1 MRKGDKMKSIPYL
14 ISTLINSQNNEK
26 VINIIFSLVKSDDI
40 PSLYQALYK
49 ILEICWRKYNLIEPV
64 SIFMEIENKYEKEAD
79 KKKLMKQFYEL
90 WDLVV
95 SDAFWEHYLSLSLTE
110 IKINKAKIIG
120 SELSDLPNPIN
131 INTMLIES
139 KRMIEDIMN
148 QYTMDS
154 GRSLEDIINEYIN
167 SIDQKISG
175 NDKDTITTGLSFE
188 KHINGFHP
196 GDFIIL
202 AGRPKMG
209 KSAIANTI
217 AVNALKRGKR
227 VMLVNN
233 EMDEQSI
240 VNRLIANLYNIDIN
254 ILQNPKRMDKDNLK
268 YLIRSVDDFRQNYPL
283 ELYSM
288 NIKTPG
294 QLFVEYNKL
303 VDRDSRPDFIIM
315 DYLQLFRVEGKFSS
329 RYDMVSELSW
339 QVKMLASD
347 LKVPILALSQVNR
360 KCEERKDKRPV
371 PSDLRESGNLE
382 QDATAVMFVYRDE
395 EYHENTKEPGIAEIN
410 VAINRNGTKG
420 MQKYYMDF
428 SHMRLSNIDNRS

>member
-1 MRKGDKMKSIPYL
+1 MKSIPYL

-26 VINIIFSLVKSDDI
+26 VINIIFSLIKSDDI
-40 PSLYQALYK
+40 PSAYQALYK

-110 IKINKAKIIG
+110 IKINKAKIVG
-120 SELSDLPNPIN
+120 YELSDLTNPIN

-148 QYTMDS
+148 QYTMDN
-154 GRSLEDIINEYIN
+154 GRSLENIINEYIN

-233 EMDEQSI
+233 EMDEKSI

-268 YLIRSVDDFRQNYPL
+268 YLIRSVDDFKRNYPL

-294 QLFVEYNKL
+294 QLFIEFNKL
-303 VDRDSRPDFIIM
+303 ADRDSRPDFIIM
-315 DYLQLFRVEGKFSS
+315 DYLQLFRVEGKFNS

-395 EYHENTKEPGIAEIN
+395 EYNDNTKEPGIAEIN

-420 MQKYYMDF
+420 IQKYYMDF
-428 SHMRLSNIDNRS
+428 PHMRLSNLDNRN

>member
-1 MRKGDKMKSIPYL
+1 MKSIPYL

-40 PSLYQALYK
+40 PVSYQSLYK
-49 ILEICWRKYNLIEPV
+49 IIEICWRKYNLIEPV
-64 SIFMEIENKYEKEAD
+64 SIFMEIENKYEKESD
-79 KKKLMKQFYEL
+79 KKKLMKQFYKL
-90 WDLVV
+90 WDLVL
-95 SDAFWEHYLSLSLTE
+95 SDSFWEHYLSLSLAE
-110 IKINKAKIIG
+110 IKINKAKIVG
-120 SELSDLPNPIN
+120 SALSDLPNPIN

-154 GRSLEDIINEYIN
+154 GRSLEDIINEYIDG
-167 SIDQKISG
+167 IDQKISG

-294 QLFVEYNKL
+294 QLFIEFNKL
-303 VDRDSRPDFIIM
+303 ADRDRRPDFIIM
-315 DYLQLFRVEGKFSS
+315 DYLQLFRVEGKFNS

-395 EYHENTKEPGIAEIN
+395 EYNDNTKEPGIAEIN

-420 MQKYYMDF
+420 TQKYYMDF
-428 SHMRLSNIDNRS
+428 PHMRLSNLDHRN

>member
-1 MRKGDKMKSIPYL
+1 MKSIPYL

-40 PSLYQALYK
+40 PVSYQSLYK
-49 ILEICWRKYNLIEPV
+49 IIEICWRKYNLIEPV
-64 SIFMEIENKYEKEAD
+64 SIFMEIENKYEKESD
-79 KKKLMKQFYEL
+79 KKKLMKQFYKL
-90 WDLVV
+90 WDLVL
-95 SDAFWEHYLSLSLTE
+95 SDSFWEHYLSLSLAE
-110 IKINKAKIIG
+110 IKINKAKIVG
-120 SELSDLPNPIN
+120 YELSDLTNPIN

-154 GRSLEDIINEYIN
+154 GRSLEDIINEYIDG
-167 SIDQKISG
+167 IDQKISG

-294 QLFVEYNKL
+294 QLFIEFNKL
-303 VDRDSRPDFIIM
+303 ADRDRRPDFIIM
-315 DYLQLFRVEGKFSS
+315 DYLQLFRVEGKFNS

-395 EYHENTKEPGIAEIN
+395 EYNDNTKEPGIAEIN

-420 MQKYYMDF
+420 TQKYYMDF
-428 SHMRLSNIDNRS
+428 PHMRLSNLDNRS

>member
-1 MRKGDKMKSIPYL
+1 MKSIPYL

-26 VINIIFSLVKSDDI
+26 VINIIFSLIKSDDI
-40 PSLYQALYK
+40 PSAYQSLYK
-49 ILEICWRKYNLIEPV
+49 IIEICWRKYNLIEPV

-110 IKINKAKIIG
+110 IKINKAKIVG
-120 SELSDLPNPIN
+120 YELSDLTNPIN

-294 QLFVEYNKL
+294 QLFIEFNKL
-303 VDRDSRPDFIIM
+303 ADRDRRPDFIIM
-315 DYLQLFRVEGKFSS
+315 DYLQLFRVEGKFNS

-360 KCEERKDKRPV
+360 KCEERKEFQ
-371 PSDLRESGNLE
+371 SL
-382 QDATAVMFVYRDE
+382 F
-395 EYHENTKEPGIAEIN
+395 
-410 VAINRNGTKG
+410 
-420 MQKYYMDF
+420 
-428 SHMRLSNIDNRS
+428 

>member
-1 MRKGDKMKSIPYL
+1 MKSIPYL

-40 PSLYQALYK
+40 PVSYQSLYK
-49 ILEICWRKYNLIEPV
+49 IIEICWRKYNLIEPV
-64 SIFMEIENKYEKEAD
+64 SIFMEIENKYEKESD
-79 KKKLMKQFYEL
+79 KKKLMKQFYKL
-90 WDLVV
+90 WDLVL
-95 SDAFWEHYLSLSLTE
+95 SDSFWEHYLSLSLAE
-110 IKINKAKIIG
+110 IKINKAKIVG
-120 SELSDLPNPIN
+120 YELSDLTNPIN

-154 GRSLEDIINEYIN
+154 GRSLEDIINEYIDG
-167 SIDQKISG
+167 IDQKISG

-217 AVNALKRGKR
+217 AVNAMKRGKR

-294 QLFVEYNKL
+294 QLFIEFNKL
-303 VDRDSRPDFIIM
+303 ADRDRRPDFIIM
-315 DYLQLFRVEGKFSS
+315 DYLQLFRVEGKFNS

-395 EYHENTKEPGIAEIN
+395 EYNDNTKEPGIAEIN

-420 MQKYYMDF
+420 IQKYYMDF
-428 SHMRLSNIDNRS
+428 PHMRLSNLDNRS

>member
-1 MRKGDKMKSIPYL
+1 MKSIPYL

-40 PSLYQALYK
+40 PVSYQSLYK
-49 ILEICWRKYNLIEPV
+49 IIEICWRKYNLIEPV
-64 SIFMEIENKYEKEAD
+64 SIFMEIENKYEKESD
-79 KKKLMKQFYEL
+79 KKKLMKQFYKL
-90 WDLVV
+90 WDLVL
-95 SDAFWEHYLSLSLTE
+95 SDSFWEHYLSLSLAE
-110 IKINKAKIIG
+110 IKINKAKIVG
-120 SELSDLPNPIN
+120 YELSDLTNPIN

-154 GRSLEDIINEYIN
+154 GRSLEDIINEYIDG
-167 SIDQKISG
+167 IDQKISG

-294 QLFVEYNKL
+294 QLFIEFNKL
-303 VDRDSRPDFIIM
+303 ADRDRRPDFIIM
-315 DYLQLFRVEGKFSS
+315 DYLQLFRVEGKFNS

-395 EYHENTKEPGIAEIN
+395 EYNDNTKEPGIAEIN

-420 MQKYYMDF
+420 IQKYYMDF
-428 SHMRLSNIDNRS
+428 PHMRLSNLDNRS

>member
-1 MRKGDKMKSIPYL
+1 MKSIPYL

-40 PSLYQALYK
+40 PVSYQSLYK
-49 ILEICWRKYNLIEPV
+49 IIEICWRKYNLIEPV
-64 SIFMEIENKYEKEAD
+64 SIFMEIENKYEKESD
-79 KKKLMKQFYEL
+79 KKKLMKQFYKL
-90 WDLVV
+90 WDLVL
-95 SDAFWEHYLSLSLTE
+95 SDSFWEHYLSLSLAE
-110 IKINKAKIIG
+110 IKINKAKIVG
-120 SELSDLPNPIN
+120 SALSDLPNPIN

-154 GRSLEDIINEYIN
+154 GRSLEDIINEYIDG
-167 SIDQKISG
+167 IDQKISG

-294 QLFVEYNKL
+294 QLFIEFNKL
-303 VDRDSRPDFIIM
+303 ADRDRRPDFIIM
-315 DYLQLFRVEGKFSS
+315 DYLQLFRVEGKFNS

-395 EYHENTKEPGIAEIN
+395 EYNDNTKEPGIAEIN

-420 MQKYYMDF
+420 IQKYYMDF
-428 SHMRLSNIDNRS
+428 PHMRLSNLDNRS

>member
-1 MRKGDKMKSIPYL
+1 MKSIPYL

-40 PSLYQALYK
+40 PVSYQSLYK
-49 ILEICWRKYNLIEPV
+49 IIEICWRKYNLIEPV
-64 SIFMEIENKYEKEAD
+64 SIFMEIENKYEKESD
-79 KKKLMKQFYEL
+79 KKKLMKQFYKL
-90 WDLVV
+90 WDLVL
-95 SDAFWEHYLSLSLTE
+95 SDSFWEHYLSLSLAE
-110 IKINKAKIIG
+110 IKINKAKIVG
-120 SELSDLPNPIN
+120 SALSDLPNPIN

-154 GRSLEDIINEYIN
+154 GRSLEDIINEYIDG
-167 SIDQKISG
+167 IDQKISG

-294 QLFVEYNKL
+294 QLFIEFNKL
-303 VDRDSRPDFIIM
+303 ADRDRRPDFIIM
-315 DYLQLFRVEGKFSS
+315 DYLQLFRVEGKFNS

-395 EYHENTKEPGIAEIN
+395 EYNDNTKEPGIAEIN

-420 MQKYYMDF
+420 TQKYYMDF
-428 SHMRLSNIDNRS
+428 PHMRLSNLDNRS

>member
-1 MRKGDKMKSIPYL
+1 MKSIPYL

-40 PSLYQALYK
+40 PVSYQSLYK
-49 ILEICWRKYNLIEPV
+49 IIEICWRKYNLIEPV
-64 SIFMEIENKYEKEAD
+64 SIFMEIENKYEKESD
-79 KKKLMKQFYEL
+79 KKKLMKQFYKL
-90 WDLVV
+90 WDLVL
-95 SDAFWEHYLSLSLTE
+95 SDSFWEHYLSLSLAE
-110 IKINKAKIIG
+110 IKINKAKIVG
-120 SELSDLPNPIN
+120 YELSDLTNPIN

-154 GRSLEDIINEYIN
+154 GRSLEDIINEYIDG
-167 SIDQKISG
+167 IDQKISG

-254 ILQNPKRMDKDNLK
+254 ILQNPKRMDKDTLK

-294 QLFVEYNKL
+294 QLFIEFNKL
-303 VDRDSRPDFIIM
+303 ADRDRRPDFIIM
-315 DYLQLFRVEGKFSS
+315 DYLQLFRVEGKFNS

-395 EYHENTKEPGIAEIN
+395 EYNDNTKEPGIAEIN

-420 MQKYYMDF
+420 TQKYYMDF
-428 SHMRLSNIDNRS
+428 PHMRLSNLDHRN

>member
-1 MRKGDKMKSIPYL
+1 MKSIPYL

-26 VINIIFSLVKSDDI
+26 VINIIFSLIKSDDI
-40 PSLYQALYK
+40 PSAYQSLYK
-49 ILEICWRKYNLIEPV
+49 IIEICWRKYNLIEPV

-79 KKKLMKQFYEL
+79 KKKLMKQFYEF

-110 IKINKAKIIG
+110 IKINKAKIVG

-139 KRMIEDIMN
+139 KKMIEDIMN

-154 GRSLEDIINEYIN
+154 GRSLEDIINEYID
-167 SIDQKISG
+167 SIDQIISG
-175 NDKDTITTGLSFE
+175 NDKDTVTTGLSFE

-233 EMDEQSI
+233 EMDEKSI

-268 YLIRSVDDFRQNYPL
+268 YLIRSVDDFKRNYPL

-294 QLFVEYNKL
+294 QLFIEFNKL
-303 VDRDSRPDFIIM
+303 ADRDSRPDFIIM

-395 EYHENTKEPGIAEIN
+395 EYNDNTKEPGIAEIN

-420 MQKYYMDF
+420 IQKYYMDF
-428 SHMRLSNIDNRS
+428 PHMRLSNLDHRN

>member
-1 MRKGDKMKSIPYL
+1 MKSIPYL

>member
-1 MRKGDKMKSIPYL
+1 MKSIPYL

-40 PSLYQALYK
+40 PVSYQSLYK
-49 ILEICWRKYNLIEPV
+49 IIEICWRKYNLIEPV
-64 SIFMEIENKYEKEAD
+64 SIFMEIENKYEKESD
-79 KKKLMKQFYEL
+79 KKKLMKQFYKL
-90 WDLVV
+90 WDLVL
-95 SDAFWEHYLSLSLTE
+95 SDSFWEHYLSLSLAE
-110 IKINKAKIIG
+110 IKINKAKIVG
-120 SELSDLPNPIN
+120 SALSDLPNPIN

-154 GRSLEDIINEYIN
+154 GRSLEDIINDYIDG
-167 SIDQKISG
+167 IDQKISG

-294 QLFVEYNKL
+294 QLFIEFNKL
-303 VDRDSRPDFIIM
+303 ADRDRRPDFIIM
-315 DYLQLFRVEGKFSS
+315 DYLQLFRVEGKFNS

-395 EYHENTKEPGIAEIN
+395 EYNDNTKEPGIAEIN

-420 MQKYYMDF
+420 TQKYYMDF
-428 SHMRLSNIDNRS
+428 PHMRLSNLDHRN

>member
-1 MRKGDKMKSIPYL
+1 MKSIPYL

-40 PSLYQALYK
+40 PVSYQSLYK
-49 ILEICWRKYNLIEPV
+49 IIEICWRKYNLIEPV
-64 SIFMEIENKYEKEAD
+64 SIFMEIENKYEKESD
-79 KKKLMKQFYEL
+79 KKKLMKQFYKL
-90 WDLVV
+90 WDLVL
-95 SDAFWEHYLSLSLTE
+95 SDSFWEHYLSLSLAE
-110 IKINKAKIIG
+110 IKINKAKIVG
-120 SELSDLPNPIN
+120 SALSDLPNPIN

-154 GRSLEDIINEYIN
+154 GRSLEDIINEYIDG
-167 SIDQKISG
+167 IDQKISG

-254 ILQNPKRMDKDNLK
+254 ILQNPKRMDKDTLK

-294 QLFVEYNKL
+294 QLFIEFNKL
-303 VDRDSRPDFIIM
+303 ADRDRRPDFIIM
-315 DYLQLFRVEGKFSS
+315 DYLQLFRVEGKFNS

-395 EYHENTKEPGIAEIN
+395 EYNDNTKEPGIAEIN

-420 MQKYYMDF
+420 TQKYYMDF
-428 SHMRLSNIDNRS
+428 PHMRLSNLDNRS

>member
-1 MRKGDKMKSIPYL
+1 MKSIPYL

-40 PSLYQALYK
+40 PVSYQSLYK
-49 ILEICWRKYNLIEPV
+49 IIEICWRKYNLIEPV
-64 SIFMEIENKYEKEAD
+64 SIFMEIENKYEKESD
-79 KKKLMKQFYEL
+79 KKKLMKQFYKL
-90 WDLVV
+90 WDLVL
-95 SDAFWEHYLSLSLTE
+95 SDSFWEHYLSLSLAE
-110 IKINKAKIIG
+110 IKINKAKIVG
-120 SELSDLPNPIN
+120 SALSDLPNPIN

-154 GRSLEDIINEYIN
+154 GRSLEDIINEYIDG
-167 SIDQKISG
+167 IDQKISG

-254 ILQNPKRMDKDNLK
+254 ILQNPKRMDKDTLK

-294 QLFVEYNKL
+294 QLFIEFNKL
-303 VDRDSRPDFIIM
+303 ADRDRRPDFIIM
-315 DYLQLFRVEGKFSS
+315 DYLQLFRVEGKFNS

-395 EYHENTKEPGIAEIN
+395 EYNDNTKEPGIAEIN

-420 MQKYYMDF
+420 TQKYYMDF
-428 SHMRLSNIDNRS
+428 PHMRLSNLDHRN

>member
-1 MRKGDKMKSIPYL
+1 MKSIPYL

-40 PSLYQALYK
+40 PVSYQSLYK
-49 ILEICWRKYNLIEPV
+49 IIEICWRKYNLIEPV
-64 SIFMEIENKYEKEAD
+64 SIFMEIENKYEKESD
-79 KKKLMKQFYEL
+79 KKKLMKQFYKL
-90 WDLVV
+90 WDLVL
-95 SDAFWEHYLSLSLTE
+95 SDSFWEHYLSLSLAE
-110 IKINKAKIIG
+110 IKINKAKIVG
-120 SELSDLPNPIN
+120 YELSDLTNPIN

-154 GRSLEDIINEYIN
+154 GRSLEDIINEYIDG
-167 SIDQKISG
+167 IDQKISG

-254 ILQNPKRMDKDNLK
+254 ILQNPKRMDKDTLK

-294 QLFVEYNKL
+294 QLFIEFNKL
-303 VDRDSRPDFIIM
+303 ADRDRRPDFIIM
-315 DYLQLFRVEGKFSS
+315 DYLQLFRVEGKFNS

-395 EYHENTKEPGIAEIN
+395 EYNDNTKEPGIAEIN

-420 MQKYYMDF
+420 IQKYYMDF
-428 SHMRLSNIDNRS
+428 PHMRLSNLDNRS

>member
-1 MRKGDKMKSIPYL
+1 MKSIPYL

-90 WDLVV
+90 WNLVV
-95 SDAFWEHYLSLSLTE
+95 SDAYWKHYLSLSLTE

-233 EMDEQSI
+233 EMDEKSI

-294 QLFVEYNKL
+294 QLFIEFNKL
-303 VDRDSRPDFIIM
+303 ADRDSRPDFIIM
-315 DYLQLFRVEGKFSS
+315 DYLQLFRVEGKFNS

>member
-1 MRKGDKMKSIPYL
+1 MKSIPYL

-40 PSLYQALYK
+40 PVSYQSLYK
-49 ILEICWRKYNLIEPV
+49 IIEICWRKYNLIEPV
-64 SIFMEIENKYEKEAD
+64 SIFMEIENKYEKESD
-79 KKKLMKQFYEL
+79 KKKLMKQFYKL
-90 WDLVV
+90 WDLVL
-95 SDAFWEHYLSLSLTE
+95 SDSFWEHYLSLSLAE
-110 IKINKAKIIG
+110 IKINKAKIVG
-120 SELSDLPNPIN
+120 SALSDLPNPIN

-154 GRSLEDIINEYIN
+154 GRSLEDIINEYIDG
-167 SIDQKISG
+167 IDQKISG

-294 QLFVEYNKL
+294 QLFIEFNKL
-303 VDRDSRPDFIIM
+303 ADRDRRPDFIIM
-315 DYLQLFRVEGKFSS
+315 DYLQLFRVEGKFNS

-395 EYHENTKEPGIAEIN
+395 EYNDNTKEPGIAEIN

-420 MQKYYMDF
+420 TQKYYMDF
-428 SHMRLSNIDNRS
+428 PHMRLSNLDHRS

>member
-1 MRKGDKMKSIPYL
+1 MKTIPYL

-40 PSLYQALYK
+40 PSAYQSLYK
-49 ILEICWRKYNLIEPV
+49 IIEICWRKYNLIEPV

-110 IKINKAKIIG
+110 IKINKAKIVG
-120 SELSDLPNPIN
+120 YELSDLTNPIN

-294 QLFVEYNKL
+294 QLFIEFNKL
-303 VDRDSRPDFIIM
+303 ADRDRRPDFIIM
-315 DYLQLFRVEGKFSS
+315 DYLQLFRVEGKFNS

-395 EYHENTKEPGIAEIN
+395 EYHDNTKEPGIAEIN

>member
-1 MRKGDKMKSIPYL
+1 MKSIPYL

-40 PSLYQALYK
+40 PVSYQSLYK
-49 ILEICWRKYNLIEPV
+49 IIEICWRKYNLIEPV
-64 SIFMEIENKYEKEAD
+64 SIFMEIENKYEKESD
-79 KKKLMKQFYEL
+79 KKKLMKQFYKL
-90 WDLVV
+90 WDLVL
-95 SDAFWEHYLSLSLTE
+95 SDSFWEHYLSLSLAE
-110 IKINKAKIIG
+110 IKINKAKIVG
-120 SELSDLPNPIN
+120 YELSDLTNPIN

-154 GRSLEDIINEYIN
+154 GRSLEDIINEYIDG
-167 SIDQKISG
+167 IDQKISG

-294 QLFVEYNKL
+294 QLFIEFNKL
-303 VDRDSRPDFIIM
+303 ADRDRRPDFIIM
-315 DYLQLFRVEGKFSS
+315 DYLQLFRVEGKFNS

-395 EYHENTKEPGIAEIN
+395 EYNDNTKEPGIAEIN

-420 MQKYYMDF
+420 TQKYYMDF
-428 SHMRLSNIDNRS
+428 PHMRLSNLDHRN

>member
-1 MRKGDKMKSIPYL
+1 MKSIPYL

-26 VINIIFSLVKSDDI
+26 VINIIFSLIKSDDI
-40 PSLYQALYK
+40 PSAYQSLYK
-49 ILEICWRKYNLIEPV
+49 IIEICWRKYNLIEPV

-110 IKINKAKIIG
+110 IKINKAKIVG
-120 SELSDLPNPIN
+120 YELSDLPNPIN

-154 GRSLEDIINEYIN
+154 GRSLEDIINEYIDG
-167 SIDQKISG
+167 IDQKISG

-294 QLFVEYNKL
+294 QLFIEFNKL
-303 VDRDSRPDFIIM
+303 ADRDRRPDFIIM

-395 EYHENTKEPGIAEIN
+395 EYNDNTKEPGIAEIN

-420 MQKYYMDF
+420 IQKYYMDF
-428 SHMRLSNIDNRS
+428 PHMRLSNLDHRN